1 MKYLENFIR
10 MKKILAIASMLF
22 LTSCLGEGI
31 EREKT
36 NNSEY
41 DVTFLFEKDG
51 IKVYRFFDGAH
62 AHYFTSVGET
72 ISTDYSGESKR
83 EETIKE
89 NRLAPKA
96 NY

>member
-1 MKYLENFIR
+1 
-10 MKKILAIASMLF
+10 MKKILAIASMIF

-51 IKVYRFFDGAH
+51 IKVYRFFDGSH
-62 AHYFTSVGET
+62 AHYFTSSGET
-72 ISTDYSGESKR
+72 MTTDLRGKSNQEENITPPKRPISKF
-83 EETIKE
+83 
-89 NRLAPKA
+89 
-96 NY
+96 

>member
-1 MKYLENFIR
+1 MRKIALVGYLLLLGSIT
-10 MKKILAIASMLF
+10 

-51 IKVYRFFDGAH
+51 IKVYRFFDGSH
-62 AHYFTSVGET
+62 AHYFTSSGET
-72 ISTDYSGESKR
+72 MTTDFRGESKR
-83 EETIKE
+83 EENIKPQK
-89 NRLAPKA
+89 RSISKF
-96 NY
+96 